1 MKTGN
6 GSKWLQAPNHNNTS
20 TDGFLSPLLL
30 IIYVSC
36 ANRDF
41 ATEAPPPYRTIS
53 VLIVGEGIMD
63 SREIAGQY
71 IKINELYSTYMR

>member
-1 MKTGN
+1 MVLN
-6 GSKWLQAPNHNNTS
+6 GYKHLITTTLVPMGSSHLYYSSYMSLVQIGILP
-20 TDGFLSPLLL
+20 LS
-30 IIYVSC
+30 
-36 ANRDF
+36 
-41 ATEAPPPYRTIS
+41 PPPYRTIS